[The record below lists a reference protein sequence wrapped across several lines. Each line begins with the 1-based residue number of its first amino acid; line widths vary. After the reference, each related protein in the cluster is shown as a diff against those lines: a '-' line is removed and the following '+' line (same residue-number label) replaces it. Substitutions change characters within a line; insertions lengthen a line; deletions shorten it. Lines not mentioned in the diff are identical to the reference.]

1 MSITKS
7 LGKRAFSGSL
17 IAIIVGVLLMAFD
30 AFPQESPEILVFAG
44 AGMRQPLDKIGK
56 TFAKKYKTN
65 VIYDYEGSGRL
76 GNKILAGQRP
86 DVYIPGAERWAELLK
101 EKGYVKNYQAVALHV
116 PVIITPPDNLKVNS
130 LHDFLKQGVKI
141 VLGDGRACAIG
152 KAGSLIFKNA
162 GLDKTKMNV
171 IAGGATV
178 KQILYWV
185 RQNNADAGLVWRADA
200 IQAGGLRIL
209 SISKNINY
217 IDMIPVCTMCSPRHP
232 ERASK
237 YIEFVLQEG
246 KEQFKKD
253 GFSPPS
259 L

>member
-1 MSITKS
+1 MSITQS
-7 LGKRAFSGSL
+7 LGKRAFTDSL
-17 IAIIVGVLLMAFD
+17 LAIIAGVLLMAFD

-44 AGMRQPLDKIGK
+44 AGMRQPLDEIGRAF
-56 TFAKKYKTN
+56 TKKYKIN
-65 VIYDYEGSGRL
+65 VIYDYEGGGRL

-101 EKGYVKNYQAVALHV
+101 KKGYVEHYQAVVLHV
-116 PVIITPPDNLKVNS
+116 PVIITPSDNLKVNS
-130 LHDFLKQGVKI
+130 LHDFLKKGVKV

-152 KAGSLIFKNA
+152 KVGSLIFKNA

-171 IAGGATV
+171 VARGVTV
-178 KQILYWV
+178 KQILYWI

-209 SISKNINY
+209 TIPKNINH
-217 IDMIPVCTMCSPRHP
+217 IDMIPVCTMRDPRYP

-246 KEQFKKD
+246 KALFKKE
-253 GFSPPS
+253 GFFTPS